1 MASDGSGLVSGRKR
15 ESKVCEPKEIVA
27 VPKCVYSGEQVLQ
40 DTPVMVVV
48 VVLFAGDMLN
58 C

>member
-1 MASDGSGLVSGRKR
+1 MTGVGLLAGER

-48 VVLFAGDMLN
+48 LFAGDMLN

>member
-48 VVLFAGDMLN
+48 LFAGDMLN